1 MDGLALRIILY
12 TGKGGTGKT
21 VVSCMTALRSAELG
35 YRTLLMSS
43 DPAHTLRDALN
54 TYIGSEETKITK
66 NLWAVHVNPIEEV
79 AKHHSELM
87 EYFASVLSSRGLDE
101 TLAYEIANLPG
112 ITGIAALLKI
122 DGYWKEGKYDVII
135 MDSVPSGEALK
146 LLFVPDILGRISK
159 KLINILAPLTSLT
172 AIAKPVIG
180 MPAPTGKL
188 VKKEIKV
195 LEQMETLKQVLTNF
209 DVTSVRLI
217 ANPDFFSLS
226 NAKRTYMLVS
236 LYGINVDLAIINKV
250 LPDLGKDS
258 YFHGWVNSQKKYIE
272 ELHLNL
278 SPLPIK
284 ILKLYEKE
292 LMDIPRLQKAA
303 SELFGNE
310 DPTQVY
316 YRGKP
321 MSISKHDGREVEV
334 VLTIPYVSK
343 EAIEVERTG
352 DELMVYLETDI
363 GRDGLIIPLPTI
375 TYTMSLK
382 KAKLING
389 KLHLYFVKEK

>member
-1 MDGLALRIILY
+1 MRIVLY

-21 VVSCMTALRSAELG
+21 VISCMTALKSAKLG
-35 YRTLLMSS
+35 YKTLLMSS

-54 TYIGSEETKITK
+54 THISSEETKITK

-79 AKHHSELM
+79 TKHHSELM

-112 ITGIAALLKI
+112 ITGIAAMLKI
-122 DGYWKEGKYDVII
+122 EGYWKEAKYDTVV

-180 MPAPTGKL
+180 MPPPTGKL
-188 VKKEIKV
+188 VKKEIRV
-195 LEQMETLKQVLTNF
+195 LEQMETLKQILTNF

-226 NAKRTYMLVS
+226 NVKRTYMLVS
-236 LYGINVDLAIINKV
+236 LYGINVDLAIVNKV
-250 LPDLGKDS
+250 LPEMEENS
-258 YFHGWVNSQKKYIE
+258 YFHGWINSQKRYVK
-272 ELHLNL
+272 ELYLNL

-284 ILKLYEKE
+284 VLKLYERE
-292 LMDIPRLQKAA
+292 LMDIPRLEKAA
-303 SELFGNE
+303 DELFGDE

-316 YRGKP
+316 YKGKP
-321 MSISKHDGREVEV
+321 MTVSKHNSREVEV
-334 VLTIPYVSK
+334 TLTIPYISK
-343 EAIEVERTG
+343 EDIEVERTG

-363 GRDGLIIPLPTI
+363 GKVGLIIPLPTI
-375 TYTMSLK
+375 TYTMSMK

>member
-1 MDGLALRIILY
+1 
-12 TGKGGTGKT
+12 
-21 VVSCMTALRSAELG
+21 MTALKSAELG
-35 YRTLLMSS
+35 YETLLMSS

-54 TYIGSEETKITK
+54 THIGSEETKVTK
-66 NLWAVHVNPIEEV
+66 NLWAVHVNPMEEV

-112 ITGIAALLKI
+112 ITGIAALLKLE
-122 DGYWKEGKYDVII
+122 GYKENEKYDVIV

-172 AIAKPVIG
+172 AVAKPVIG
-180 MPAPTGKL
+180 MPTPTGKL

-195 LEQMETLKQVLTNF
+195 LEQMENLKQMLTNF
-209 DVTSVRLI
+209 DLTSVRLI

-236 LYGINVDLAIINKV
+236 LYGINVDLAVINKV
-250 LPDLGKDS
+250 FPELEKDS

-272 ELHLNL
+272 ELYLNL

-284 ILKLYEKE
+284 ILKLYESE
-292 LMDIPRLQKAA
+292 LMDIPKLRKAA
-303 SELFGNE
+303 DELFKDE

-316 YRGKP
+316 HKGKP
-321 MSISKHDGREVEV
+321 MTVNRHDDGVEV
-334 VLTIPYVSK
+334 VLSIPYVSR
-343 EAIEVERTG
+343 EDIEIERTG
-352 DELMVYLETDI
+352 DEMLVYLKTDI
-363 GRDGLIIPLPTI
+363 GRVGLIIPLPTI
-375 TYTMSLK
+375 TYLMSLK

>member
-1 MDGLALRIILY
+1 MVKCLRIIFY

-21 VVSCMTALRSAELG
+21 VISCMTALKSAELG
-35 YRTLLMSS
+35 YETLLMSS

-54 TYIGSEETKITK
+54 THIGSEETKVTK
-66 NLWAVHVNPIEEV
+66 NLWAVHVNPMEEV

-112 ITGIAALLKI
+112 ITGIAALLKLE
-122 DGYWKEGKYDVII
+122 GYKENEKYDVIV

-172 AIAKPVIG
+172 AVAKPVIG
-180 MPAPTGKL
+180 MPTPTGKL

-195 LEQMETLKQVLTNF
+195 LEQMENLKQMLTNF
-209 DVTSVRLI
+209 DLTSVRLI

-236 LYGINVDLAIINKV
+236 LYGINVDLAVINKV
-250 LPDLGKDS
+250 FPELEKDS

-272 ELHLNL
+272 ELYLNL

-284 ILKLYEKE
+284 ILKLYESE
-292 LMDIPRLQKAA
+292 LMDIPKLRKAA
-303 SELFGNE
+303 DELFKDE

-316 YRGKP
+316 HKGKP
-321 MSISKHDGREVEV
+321 MTVNRHDDGVEV
-334 VLTIPYVSK
+334 VLSIPYVSR
-343 EAIEVERTG
+343 EDIEIERTG
-352 DELMVYLETDI
+352 DEMLVYLKTDI
-363 GRDGLIIPLPTI
+363 GRVGLIIPLPTI
-375 TYTMSLK
+375 TYLMSLK

>member
-1 MDGLALRIILY
+1 MVKCLRTIFY

-21 VVSCMTALRSAELG
+21 VISCMTALKSAELG
-35 YRTLLMSS
+35 YETLLMSS

-54 TYIGSEETKITK
+54 THIGSEETKVTK
-66 NLWAVHVNPIEEV
+66 NLWAVHVNPMEEV

-112 ITGIAALLKI
+112 ITGIAALLKLE
-122 DGYWKEGKYDVII
+122 GYKENEKYDVIV

-159 KLINILAPLTSLT
+159 KLINALAPLTSLT
-172 AIAKPVIG
+172 AVAKPVIG
-180 MPAPTGKL
+180 MPTPTGKL

-195 LEQMETLKQVLTNF
+195 LEQMENLKQMLTNF
-209 DVTSVRLI
+209 DLTSVRLI

-236 LYGINVDLAIINKV
+236 LYGINVDLAVINKV
-250 LPDLGKDS
+250 FPKLEKDS

-272 ELHLNL
+272 ELYLNL

-284 ILKLYEKE
+284 ILKLYESE
-292 LMDIPRLQKAA
+292 LMDIPKLRKAA
-303 SELFGNE
+303 DELFNDE

-316 YRGKP
+316 HKGKP
-321 MSISKHDGREVEV
+321 MTINRHNDGVEV
-334 VLTIPYVSK
+334 VLSIPYVSR
-343 EAIEVERTG
+343 EDIEIERTG
-352 DELMVYLETDI
+352 DEMLVYLKTDI
-363 GRDGLIIPLPTI
+363 GRVGLIIPLPTI
-375 TYTMSLK
+375 TYLMSLK

>member
-1 MDGLALRIILY
+1 MVKCLRTIFY

-21 VVSCMTALRSAELG
+21 VISCMTALKSAELG
-35 YRTLLMSS
+35 YETLLMSS

-54 TYIGSEETKITK
+54 THIGSEETKVTK
-66 NLWAVHVNPIEEV
+66 NLWAVHVNPMEEV

-112 ITGIAALLKI
+112 ITGIAALLKLE
-122 DGYWKEGKYDVII
+122 GYKENEKYDVIV

-159 KLINILAPLTSLT
+159 KLINALAPLTSLT
-172 AIAKPVIG
+172 AVAKPVIG
-180 MPAPTGKL
+180 MPTPTGKL

-195 LEQMETLKQVLTNF
+195 LEQMENLKQMLTNF
-209 DVTSVRLI
+209 DLTSVRLI

-236 LYGINVDLAIINKV
+236 LYGINVDLAVINKV
-250 LPDLGKDS
+250 FPELEKDS

-272 ELHLNL
+272 ELYLNL

-284 ILKLYEKE
+284 ILKLYESE
-292 LMDIPRLQKAA
+292 LMDIPKLRKAA
-303 SELFGNE
+303 DELFNDE

-316 YRGKP
+316 HKGKP
-321 MSISKHDGREVEV
+321 MTINRHNDGVEV
-334 VLTIPYVSK
+334 VLSIPYVSR
-343 EAIEVERTG
+343 EDIEIERTG
-352 DELMVYLETDI
+352 DEMLVYLKTDI
-363 GRDGLIIPLPTI
+363 GRVGLIIPLPTI
-375 TYTMSLK
+375 TYLMSLK

>member
-1 MDGLALRIILY
+1 MVKCLRTIFY

-21 VVSCMTALRSAELG
+21 VISCMTALKSAELG
-35 YRTLLMSS
+35 YETLLMSS

-54 TYIGSEETKITK
+54 THIGSEETKVTK
-66 NLWAVHVNPIEEV
+66 NLWAVHVNPMEEA

-112 ITGIAALLKI
+112 ITGIAALLKLE
-122 DGYWKEGKYDVII
+122 GYKENEKYDVIV

-159 KLINILAPLTSLT
+159 KLINALAPLTSLT
-172 AIAKPVIG
+172 AVAKPVIG
-180 MPAPTGKL
+180 MPTPTGKL

-195 LEQMETLKQVLTNF
+195 LEQMENLKQMLTNF
-209 DVTSVRLI
+209 DLTSVRLI

-236 LYGINVDLAIINKV
+236 LYGINVDLAVINKV
-250 LPDLGKDS
+250 FPKLEKDS

-272 ELHLNL
+272 ELYLNL

-284 ILKLYEKE
+284 ILKLYESE
-292 LMDIPRLQKAA
+292 LMDIPKLRKAA
-303 SELFGNE
+303 DELFNDE

-316 YRGKP
+316 HKGKP
-321 MSISKHDGREVEV
+321 MTINRHNDGVEV
-334 VLTIPYVSK
+334 VLSIPYVSR
-343 EAIEVERTG
+343 EDIEIERTG
-352 DELMVYLETDI
+352 DEMLVYLKTDI
-363 GRDGLIIPLPTI
+363 GRVGLIIPLPTI
-375 TYTMSLK
+375 TYLMSLK